1 MQALEFRVGSTP
13 VLRFVV
19 RFCLASSIEEPTKS
33 SSIEEPTWGWSIRV
47 YKNLPIA
54 FEQA

>member
-19 RFCLASSIEEPTKS
+19 RFCLASSIEEPT
-33 SSIEEPTWGWSIRV
+33 WGWSIRV